1 MEIKLQIKDL
11 KHWGMSVDGFASWRY
26 VCFKKKGL
34 REKTTS
40 TNSRCAGVPTVDMEK
55 VNILILDMNLVQ

>member
-1 MEIKLQIKDL
+1 MGLL
-11 KHWGMSVDGFASWRY
+11 LGGMFV
-26 VCFKKKGL
+26 FKKKGL